1 MNFIRYNLVAN
12 KAVRWATQIY
22 CPDIG
27 QFKAQTTRRLPNLVV
42 GTSIDISDELLEVK
56 NDITIAMDG
65 LTING
70 LKFLSKISL
79 HIYFITMHYMPNT
92 IAGYYQQAL
101 NKINSVYKRGGFDSN
116 KIRCDNEFQAALDPI
131 VATYDPQIT
140 VNYAN
145 HQEHVSQAE

>member
-1 MNFIRYNLVAN
+1 
-12 KAVRWATQIY
+12 
-22 CPDIG
+22 
-27 QFKAQTTRRLPNLVV
+27 
-42 GTSIDISDELLEVK
+42 
-56 NDITIAMDG
+56 
-65 LTING
+65 
-70 LKFLSKISL
+70 
-79 HIYFITMHYMPNT
+79 MPNT

-145 HQEHVSQAE
+145 RQDHVPQAERKIDILKNIFAQSITYYRLTSCHEKWLSTWDSNWLGSRICFRQSTGFQSITYRV